1 MGRRGP
7 AKTATVIQLMRGDP
21 GKRAKRQF
29 KREMKAPQTKALKCP
44 KWLSKEGRA
53 VWRRVVRVFG
63 EMEAE
68 GQRLL
73 TDLDVDTLGAY
84 CQAVADLAKATREI
98 ERDGEV
104 IDILN
109 EEGQVKYRQQ
119 SPYVGMRNKA
129 YGVVKQYAQEFG
141 FTPSARGRIEV
152 SGAGGAKAKDDF
164 GKDAGLGGQS

>member
-29 KREMKAPQTKALKCP
+29 RKEMKAPQTKALKCP
-44 KWLSKEGRA
+44 RWLSREGRA
-53 VWRRVVRVFG
+53 VWRRVVKVFG

-84 CQAVADLAKATREI
+84 CQAVADLAMPRNVLLTRSRGI
-98 ERDGEV
+98 C
-104 IDILN
+104 
-109 EEGQVKYRQQ
+109 
-119 SPYVGMRNKA
+119 GMVTFR
-129 YGVVKQYAQEFG
+129 
-141 FTPSARGRIEV
+141 
-152 SGAGGAKAKDDF
+152 SGTMPEHK
-164 GKDAGLGGQS
+164 GLK